1 MNRGSFL
8 IKKYLFLWQINKNS
22 TKIIKASDEI
32 QGNINSTEK
41 SCSIQT
47 VIENPTAIMKATAT
61 VSPLFDFEMRSNKRS
76 NSPPASE
83 EGSFAAALR
92 KLAQQ
97 TPNFPGLRSGGFQIS
112 STLRE
117 RLNSS
122 PPSKGIL
129 HLQRFTLTRC
139 RILFNMTEYFF
150 TTPVVLFFQFFF
162 FLFFCTFNSFFFFY
176 FQIQFFSFLLF

>member
-1 MNRGSFL
+1 
-8 IKKYLFLWQINKNS
+8 
-22 TKIIKASDEI
+22 
-32 QGNINSTEK
+32 
-41 SCSIQT
+41 
-47 VIENPTAIMKATAT
+47 MKATAT

-97 TPNFPGLRSGGFQIS
+97 TPNFPGPHSGGFQIS

-150 TTPVVLFFQFFF
+150 TTPVVFFF
-162 FLFFCTFNSFFFFY
+162 SIFFLSFFCTFNSFF
-176 FQIQFFSFLLF
+176 LLFSDSIFFFFAFLV

>member
-1 MNRGSFL
+1 
-8 IKKYLFLWQINKNS
+8 
-22 TKIIKASDEI
+22 
-32 QGNINSTEK
+32 
-41 SCSIQT
+41 
-47 VIENPTAIMKATAT
+47 MKATAT

-97 TPNFPGLRSGGFQIS
+97 TPNFPGPHSGGFQIS

-129 HLQRFTLTRC
+129 HLQRFTLTRY

-150 TTPVVLFFQFFF
+150 TTPVVFFF
-162 FLFFCTFNSFFFFY
+162 SIFFLSFFCTFNSFF
-176 FQIQFFSFLLF
+176 LLFSDSIFFFFAFLV

>member
-1 MNRGSFL
+1 
-8 IKKYLFLWQINKNS
+8 
-22 TKIIKASDEI
+22 
-32 QGNINSTEK
+32 
-41 SCSIQT
+41 
-47 VIENPTAIMKATAT
+47 MKATAT

-139 RILFNMTEYFF
+139 RILFNMTEYFLL
-150 TTPVVLFFQFFF
+150 PRLYCFFNFF
-162 FLFFCTFNSFFFFY
+162 SFFFFVHSIR
-176 FQIQFFSFLLF
+176 FFFSIFRFNFFLFCFFSLIFYIKSNYF

>member
-1 MNRGSFL
+1 
-8 IKKYLFLWQINKNS
+8 
-22 TKIIKASDEI
+22 
-32 QGNINSTEK
+32 
-41 SCSIQT
+41 
-47 VIENPTAIMKATAT
+47 MKATAT

-139 RILFNMTEYFF
+139 RILFNMT
-150 TTPVVLFFQFFF
+150 
-162 FLFFCTFNSFFFFY
+162 
-176 FQIQFFSFLLF
+176 

>member
-1 MNRGSFL
+1 
-8 IKKYLFLWQINKNS
+8 
-22 TKIIKASDEI
+22 
-32 QGNINSTEK
+32 
-41 SCSIQT
+41 
-47 VIENPTAIMKATAT
+47 MKATAT

-97 TPNFPGLRSGGFQIS
+97 TPNFPGPHSGGFQIS

-129 HLQRFTLTRC
+129 HLQRFTLTRY

-150 TTPVVLFFQFFF
+150 TTPVVFFFFFNFFSFFFLYIQFFF
-162 FLFFCTFNSFFFFY
+162 FTIFRFNFFLFCFFSLIFYNSMLSQTTFSFFFFNPY
-176 FQIQFFSFLLF
+176 I

>member
-1 MNRGSFL
+1 
-8 IKKYLFLWQINKNS
+8 
-22 TKIIKASDEI
+22 
-32 QGNINSTEK
+32 
-41 SCSIQT
+41 
-47 VIENPTAIMKATAT
+47 MKATAT

-97 TPNFPGLRSGGFQIS
+97 TPNFPGPHSGGFQIS

-129 HLQRFTLTRC
+129 HLQRFTLTRY

-150 TTPVVLFFQFFF
+150 TTPVVFFFFNFFSFFFLYIQFFF
-162 FLFFCTFNSFFFFY
+162 FTIFRFNFFLFCFFSLIFYNSMLSQTTFSFFFSILIFEA
-176 FQIQFFSFLLF
+176 

>member
-1 MNRGSFL
+1 
-8 IKKYLFLWQINKNS
+8 
-22 TKIIKASDEI
+22 
-32 QGNINSTEK
+32 
-41 SCSIQT
+41 
-47 VIENPTAIMKATAT
+47 MKATAT

-97 TPNFPGLRSGGFQIS
+97 TPNFPGPHSGGFQIS

-129 HLQRFTLTRC
+129 HLQRFTLTRY

-150 TTPVVLFFQFFF
+150 TTPVVLFFFFQFFF
-162 FLFFCTFNSFFFFY
+162 FLFFVHSILFFYY

>member
-1 MNRGSFL
+1 
-8 IKKYLFLWQINKNS
+8 
-22 TKIIKASDEI
+22 
-32 QGNINSTEK
+32 
-41 SCSIQT
+41 
-47 VIENPTAIMKATAT
+47 MKATAT

-129 HLQRFTLTRC
+129 HLQRFTLTRY

-150 TTPVVLFFQFFF
+150 TTPVVFFF
-162 FLFFCTFNSFFFFY
+162 SIFFLSFFCTFNSFF
-176 FQIQFFSFLLF
+176 LLFSDSIFFFFAFLV